1 MNVFEQVQIH
11 ESRALPLSYR
21 AKTKRMSGFKKI
33 NKTVSHNQSMTWI
46 GEVINEIGQVGLWL
60 QALGVVIVLV
70 IIFDVISFVYNKKK
84 LRQLETIK
92 KNMSRIEKKIDK
104 VVRQTE

>member
-1 MNVFEQVQIH
+1 
-11 ESRALPLSYR
+11 
-21 AKTKRMSGFKKI
+21 
-33 NKTVSHNQSMTWI
+33 MTWI